1 MLKRYA
7 IAFSIALLG
16 VGFILFYYWQRAT
29 QLPSWYTEQSAS
41 TDSTQQL
48 VPPDSTQQPSS
59 SPSTQQSRDLSPSA
73 QKEKPQIQKEQESVD
88 AKIVSSVKKTSAGK
102 QVEVQLNQQEISS
115 LFTSELKRKTESKT
129 LAKAIKGVNTTVQ
142 NGRIESGAVVNL
154 GSVSVKEMSSNERSF
169 VTKLIQTFPALGDRN
184 VYVGLEGKPTVVNG
198 QVMLGEDTRIKIGD
212 LSFTASE
219 LSQRLG
225 IPEDQIR
232 NRINLEIQLGKLRA
246 SDIQLEGDRAVVR
259 GAAD

>member
-1 MLKRYA
+1 M
-7 IAFSIALLG
+7 
-16 VGFILFYYWQRAT
+16 
-29 QLPSWYTEQSAS
+29 
-41 TDSTQQL
+41 
-48 VPPDSTQQPSS
+48 
-59 SPSTQQSRDLSPSA
+59 
-73 QKEKPQIQKEQESVD
+73 
-88 AKIVSSVKKTSAGK
+88 
-102 QVEVQLNQQEISS
+102 
-115 LFTSELKRKTESKT
+115 
-129 LAKAIKGVNTTVQ
+129 
-142 NGRIESGAVVNL
+142 VNL
-154 GSVSVKEMSSNERSF
+154 GSVPANEMSSNERSV

-184 VYVGLEGKPTVVNG
+184 VYIGLEGKPTVMNG

-232 NRINLEIQLGKLRA
+232 KQINLEIQLGRLRA

>member
-1 MLKRYA
+1 MFKRYA

-16 VGFILFYYWQRAT
+16 VGAILFYYWQRAT

-41 TDSTQQL
+41 TDSIEQL
-48 VPPDSTQQPSS
+48 PASNPSETSAASPSEQQPGGLSS
-59 SPSTQQSRDLSPSA
+59 TAPKA
-73 QKEKPQIQKEQESVD
+73 GIQIQKEQENVN
-88 AKIVSSVKKTSAGK
+88 AKIASSAQKAAAGK

-115 LFTSELKRKTESKT
+115 LFTSEMRRKTESKT

-154 GSVSVKEMSSNERSF
+154 GSVPANEMSSNERSV

-184 VYVGLEGKPTVVNG
+184 VYIGLEGKPTVMNG

-232 NRINLEIQLGKLRA
+232 KQINLEIQLGRLRA